1 VVSVVLLVAAVVI
14 GVGIIVVAVGRG
26 GEMTE
31 FSPDVRPLDTDI
43 ATAADVALLRPPLAL
58 WGYDKRST
66 DEALNLVARTVTER
80 DVEIATL
87 RQQVADMQSA
97 LDAASARPT
106 DQAAHLDAIW
116 EPRAF
121 AGADAAAGPDDAPP
135 ASPSPFTGAA
145 VPLGRPDPGSLAS
158 PLVRRESSPAPPPA
172 ETQPWS
178 AWEPPAPAQ
187 QPDADDAADS
197 EQTS

>member
-1 VVSVVLLVAAVVI
+1 VVLLVAAAVI
-14 GVGIIVVAVGRG
+14 GVGIAVVAAGRG

-31 FSPDVRPLDTDI
+31 FGPDVRPLDTDI
-43 ATAADVALLRPPLAL
+43 VTAADVALLRPPLAL

-87 RQQVADMQSA
+87 RRQLADMQSE

-121 AGADAAAGPDDAPP
+121 AGADAAAGPDDARE
-135 ASPSPFTGAA
+135 PSAA

-178 AWEPPAPAQ
+178 AWEPSAPAP
-187 QPDADDAADS
+187 QPDADDAADP
-197 EQTS
+197 EQTG